1 MLPLLTRR
9 CEDNYGGIKVKD
21 FFLLKGESDRKC
33 QLTGGYTT
41 NARWDKGDA
50 RKEKREGTVYPFSP
64 TRPSGTNSALLAEL
78 V

>member
-1 MLPLLTRR
+1 MSYLGPSKILPLLTRR

-41 NARWDKGDA
+41 NARWDKGDLF
-50 RKEKREGTVYPFSP
+50 RKIQKGLSQ
-64 TRPSGTNSALLAEL
+64 LK
-78 V
+78 